1 VTQVD
6 DRDDQAVLRFIER
19 FSSVFTESGM
29 PRMPAR
35 VFVALLATDSGERT
49 AAELAELLRVS
60 PAAISGAVRY
70 LTQISLVSRERET
83 GTRRDIYR
91 VLDDLW
97 YEALFRRDEMLR
109 RMTGPLKE
117 GVSALGAETPAGRRI
132 TETLMF
138 FEFFHAELP
147 NMLKLW
153 RTYRDERLGVRHS
166 PDRSSEPS

>member
-1 VTQVD
+1 MTQVD
-6 DRDDQAVLRFIER
+6 ERDDQAVLRFIER
-19 FSSVFTESGM
+19 FSSVFAESGM

-35 VFVALLATDSGERT
+35 VFVALLTTDSGEMT
-49 AAELAELLRVS
+49 AAELADVLRVS

-70 LTQISLVSRERET
+70 LTQIGLVSRERET
-83 GTRRDIYR
+83 GTRRDLYR

-117 GVSALGAETPAGRRI
+117 GVSALGGGTPAGKRI
-132 TETLMF
+132 AETLMF

-147 NMLKLW
+147 KMLTRW
-153 RTYRDERLGVRHS
+153 REYRDERLG
-166 PDRSSEPS
+166 P

>member
-1 VTQVD
+1 MTQVD
-6 DRDDQAVLRFIER
+6 ERDDQAVLRFIER

-35 VFVALLATDSGERT
+35 VFVALLSTDSGGMT
-49 AAELAELLRVS
+49 AADLADMLRVS

-70 LTQISLVSRERET
+70 LTQIGLVSRERET
-83 GTRRDIYR
+83 GTRRDLYR

-117 GVSALGAETPAGRRI
+117 GVSALGAETPAGKRI
-132 TETLMF
+132 AETLMF

-147 NMLKLW
+147 KLLKQW
-153 RTYRDERLGVRHS
+153 REYRDERL
-166 PDRSSEPS
+166 RS

>member
-1 VTQVD
+1 MTQVD
-6 DRDDQAVLRFIER
+6 DRDEQAVLRFIER

-83 GTRRDIYR
+83 GTRRDLYR

-117 GVSALGAETPAGRRI
+117 GVSALGAETRAGRRI
-132 TETLMF
+132 AETLMF

-147 NMLKLW
+147 NMLKHW
-153 RTYRDERLGVRHS
+153 RTYRDERLGVPHS

>member
-1 VTQVD
+1 MTQVD
-6 DRDDQAVLRFIER
+6 DRDEQAVLRFIER

-35 VFVALLATDSGERT
+35 VFVALLATDAGERT

-70 LTQISLVSRERET
+70 LTQINLVSRERET

-117 GVSALGAETPAGRRI
+117 GVSALGPETPAGRRI
-132 TETLMF
+132 AETLLF

-147 NMLKLW
+147 NMLKHW

>member
-1 VTQVD
+1 MTHVGE
-6 DRDDQAVLRFIER
+6 RDDQAVLRFIER
-19 FSSVFTESGM
+19 FAAVFAESGM

-35 VFVALLATDSGERT
+35 VFVALLASDSGELT
-49 AAELAELLRVS
+49 AAELADLLRVS

-70 LTQISLVSRERET
+70 LTQLSLVSRERET
-83 GTRRDIYR
+83 GTRRDLYR

-117 GVSALGAETPAGRRI
+117 GVSALGPETPAGKRI

-147 NMLKLW
+147 NMLKQW
-153 RTYRDERLGVRHS
+153 RAYRDERLGQ
-166 PDRSSEPS
+166 DRSADRS